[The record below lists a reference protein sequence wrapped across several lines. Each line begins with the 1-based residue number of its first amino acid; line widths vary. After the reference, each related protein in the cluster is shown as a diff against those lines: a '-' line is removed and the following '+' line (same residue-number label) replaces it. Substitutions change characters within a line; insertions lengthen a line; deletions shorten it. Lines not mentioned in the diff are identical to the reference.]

1 MPQSYPADQLWEAGA
16 IGTAD
21 RRRILAFA
29 ASTVFAVA
37 YVYTN
42 EPGFN
47 VLAALVFLC
56 AERLPKGG
64 QGPEN
69 FPAM

>member
-21 RRRILAFA
+21 RRRIIAFA
-29 ASTVFAVA
+29 ACTVLAVA
-37 YVYTN
+37 YVYTS

-47 VLAALVFLC
+47 VLAALAFLW
-56 AERLPKGG
+56 AEQLPKGG
-64 QGPEN
+64 QGPET